1 MKTSPQVELCFKN
14 IYVTIDAKE
23 ILAGVTGSVHSGEI
37 LAVMGPSGSGKTTLL
52 NSVAGRIVRKSG
64 EITLNGHK
72 LTRRLRKSM
81 GYVMQEDVFFS
92 ALTLRETLYFAAM
105 IQLPEKMPHQVKMSR
120 IQDILDALDLNDCKD
135 IIMGSALK
143 RGLSGGE
150 KKRASIG
157 CELLMDPDVMLLD
170 EPTTGLDASTACD
183 LMSLLKRYTC
193 DYNKTVLVSIHQ
205 PSSRMYYMFT
215 KLMLLTKGKVA
226 YFGQTEEALDFF
238 ADAGLPCI
246 PHCNPAD
253 FMLEVLKQDSD
264 AVGRLL
270 SRTQDSTSR
279 NAEVIKPGQFGKT
292 DISPPDQV
300 QPKLPS
306 STKTG
311 QEAKF
316 VFTPDLDPDLDYDP
330 NQGSPYPTSFWT
342 QYKMHMWRTYKQS
355 HGRILSLHAIIGSL
369 VLAVVVGIIWFQ
381 MPRTSVSVRDRMGL
395 LYFGIG
401 HMGFITIFDGILSFS
416 EERPVQLKERGAG
429 MYRLSSLYLAKITS
443 ELPLSFL
450 LPVCFFT
457 ITYWMAGLRPMAD
470 VFFASLAVMILH
482 LLNCKAIGFMIG
494 PGIWKLQLAI
504 TVTSTTM
511 VSLIMVGGLYITQ
524 MPPWLFW
531 SRYLSVFGHTLSAM
545 LILELA
551 DFTPIPC
558 SNVTLDSYP
567 QCGRNGTDF
576 VTADVVL
583 ERVGTVLP
591 MYMYLLANTVTLIV
605 YFCVGYAIFR
615 VRGKPKS

>member
-1 MKTSPQVELCFKN
+1 MKTSPQVELSFKD

-23 ILAGVTGSVHSGEI
+23 ILTGVTGKVHSGEI

-52 NSVAGRIVRKSG
+52 NSVAGRIVKTSG
-64 EITLNGHK
+64 EITLNGDK
-72 LTRRLRKSM
+72 LTRRLRKRM
-81 GYVMQEDVFFS
+81 CYVTQEDAFFCN
-92 ALTLRETLYFAAM
+92 LTLRETLYFAAM
-105 IQLPEKMPHQVKMSR
+105 IQLPEKMCHQEKMSR
-120 IQDILDALDLNDCKD
+120 LQDILDALDLNDCKD
-135 IIMGSALK
+135 TIMGSAVK

-170 EPTTGLDASTACD
+170 EPTTGLDASLACD

-193 DYNKTVLVSIHQ
+193 NYNKTVLVTIHQ

-215 KLMLLTKGKVA
+215 RLMLLTKGKVA
-226 YFGQTEEALDFF
+226 YFGQADQALDFF
-238 ADAGLPCI
+238 ADAGLPCT

-264 AVGRLL
+264 AVERLF
-270 SRTQDSTSR
+270 SRTQENTSR
-279 NAEVIKPGQFGKT
+279 NAEVIKSGLFGKT
-292 DISPPDQV
+292 DVSSADQV
-300 QPKLPS
+300 HPKLPVS
-306 STKTG
+306 IKTG

-316 VFTPDLDPDLDYDP
+316 VFTPDLDPDLYPDLHH
-330 NQGSPYPTSFWT
+330 GRRYPTSFWM

-355 HGRILSLHAIIGSL
+355 RGRILSLHSVIGSL
-369 VLAVVVGIIWFQ
+369 ALAVIVGIIWFQ
-381 MPRTSVSVRDRMGL
+381 IPRTADTVRDRMGL

-401 HMGFITIFDGILSFS
+401 HMGFITIFDGLLSFS

-443 ELPLSFL
+443 ELPLTFL
-450 LPVCFFT
+450 LPVCYFA
-457 ITYWMAGLRPMAD
+457 ITYWMAGLRPLAD
-470 VFFASLAVMILH
+470 VFFASMAVMFLH
-482 LLNCKAIGFMIG
+482 ILNCKGIGFMIG

-504 TVTSTTM
+504 TVTSSTM
-511 VSLIMVGGLYITQ
+511 VSLLMLGGFYNTL

-531 SRYLSVFGHTLSAM
+531 SRYLSVFGHTLSAV
-545 LILELA
+545 LILEFA
-551 DFTPIPC
+551 DLTPIPC

-591 MYMYLLANTVTLIV
+591 MYMYIIANTVTLIV
-605 YFCVGYAIFR
+605 YFSVGYAIFR